1 VVTVEMPTVAWF
13 CANAPLLARAAPA
26 KAPAIKIRLLIMM
39 HLLHL
44 AAKRY
49 HAICR
54 SGHASRLQAD

>member
-13 CANAPLLARAAPA
+13 CARVLAAAKTVPA
-26 KAPAIKIRLLIMM
+26 KAPAIKYRLLIMM
-39 HLLHL
+39 YLLHV

-54 SGHASRLQAD
+54 SGHASRLQTG